1 MTKAVESLL
10 QEFEKLSPLEQRQ
23 LFESIEDYFDGA
35 LADQSLREFQASG
48 SKGISAQEAFAL
60 ARKGTC
66 ATE

>member
-1 MTKAVESLL
+1 MTNTVESLL

-66 ATE
+66 PEQ